1 MRAVAYCCVFS
12 YYYICYLT
20 YMALLDIIM
29 FTEFDNLED
38 VRKGIARR
46 ARARRLTRGWTQA
59 ELAERAGL
67 ALPTLKKFEHT
78 GLIAL
83 ERLVRIAAVLD
94 DLAAFTALFAPAAA
108 RSLDELEARVAEP
121 TRKYGRR
128 RANGTP

>member
-1 MRAVAYCCVFS
+1 
-12 YYYICYLT
+12 
-20 YMALLDIIM
+20 MALLDIIM
-29 FTEFDNLED
+29 YIEFDNLED

-46 ARARRLTRGWTQA
+46 ARAGRLTRGWTQA
-59 ELAERAGL
+59 DLAERAGL